1 MFEVKTDKRDNCE
14 EEIFTVDY
22 IASRIKTEIDCDET
36 SIQGLNNNVFSLDID
51 AIKHEVETDNFH
63 EHKSESEKG
72 DDYNVSH
79 YIKDEVDIDGESSQ
93 LSMKD
98 FPHDIADGSAK
109 HAQVEHDNFHGQK
122 FAGEEEEEED
132 EVVEDDDNEQEEEI
146 DDYDISNYIKDE
158 IDIDENP
165 FQLPMTEFPLDGSVK
180 QVEDNHCINADAGIV
195 AGVVKNEIDVYEEFP
210 INIVKEEFSNEPS
223 VDPFLPKIEPMEV
236 YLNDNSQLYDDLE
249 FKLFG
254 RVAVV
259 SAFRLEDLG
268 TNVGSSLEAHRPNEG
283 CEPSV
288 EAESCNSSGE
298 RGLLLRCL
306 REYRINE
313 TKRGVI
319 ADAIQKC
326 RSRCS
331 STRGYKAQ
339 NSSQFSTHSKI
350 HVADETHYKCD
361 ICEYKTN
368 RKPHFTRHY
377 RSHTGERPYKCDICN
392 YRSINKYT
400 LQRHIERI
408 HFSGQNERR
417 RYFCD
422 QCDSTFL
429 YLSDLKDH
437 VRCIHEGEED
447 LYSCTVC
454 DFKCNRLRRF
464 RSHMKIHTEIKNLSC
479 DKCSFKCSRP
489 SKLNEHRRIH
499 SGEKPFKCN
508 MCQYRA
514 TRFGHLK
521 LHMRNR
527 HTNEKPMNRSP
538 TSSGLS
544 VHKKNH
550 TTEAFTCDICGYKTI
565 AFGHLKTHIRTHNG
579 EKPL

>member
-288 EAESCNSSGE
+288 EAGSPFARSLKVEKDMEGMESSM
-298 RGLLLRCL
+298 
-306 REYRINE
+306 
-313 TKRGVI
+313 
-319 ADAIQKC
+319 
-326 RSRCS
+326 
-331 STRGYKAQ
+331 Q
-339 NSSQFSTHSKI
+339 NSSDGGCRNCTIMNDKLENMQKSLNSMLVSVDRKWEILRLETREMREAIEAILKLNSNKIGFSSPSIEKEDREEFEKMLPI
-350 HVADETHYKCD
+350 HNLDEFLGLEEKLKEESQRNLLVDFLQRIGGGNVEDAVRRALVRLVTNEVATNFSWEGRKGKRALNSLL
-361 ICEYKTN
+361 IIKTLE
-368 RKPHFTRHY
+368 KVVAA
-377 RSHTGERPYKCDICN
+377 SHT
-392 YRSINKYT
+392 
-400 LQRHIERI
+400 
-408 HFSGQNERR
+408 
-417 RYFCD
+417 
-422 QCDSTFL
+422 
-429 YLSDLKDH
+429 
-437 VRCIHEGEED
+437 
-447 LYSCTVC
+447 
-454 DFKCNRLRRF
+454 DF
-464 RSHMKIHTEIKNLSC
+464 T
-479 DKCSFKCSRP
+479 
-489 SKLNEHRRIH
+489 SKLFEIRVKEWFRQSGTRIY
-499 SGEKPFKCN
+499 N
-508 MCQYRA
+508 
-514 TRFGHLK
+514 LK
-521 LHMRNR
+521 KS
-527 HTNEKPMNRSP
+527 T
-538 TSSGLS
+538 
-544 VHKKNH
+544 KNNTFH
-550 TTEAFTCDICGYKTI
+550 
-565 AFGHLKTHIRTHNG
+565 
-579 EKPL
+579 

>member
-288 EAESCNSSGE
+288 EADKLENMQKSLNSMLVSVDRKWEILRLETREMREAIEAILKLNSNKIGFSSPSIEKEDREEFEKMLPIHNLDEFLGLEEKLKEESQRNLLVDFLQRIGGGNVEDAVRRALVRLVTNEVATNFSWEGRKGKRALNS
-298 RGLLLRCL
+298 LLIIKTL
-306 REYRINE
+306 E
-313 TKRGVI
+313 KV
-319 ADAIQKC
+319 
-326 RSRCS
+326 
-331 STRGYKAQ
+331 
-339 NSSQFSTHSKI
+339 
-350 HVADETHYKCD
+350 VAA
-361 ICEYKTN
+361 
-368 RKPHFTRHY
+368 
-377 RSHTGERPYKCDICN
+377 SHT
-392 YRSINKYT
+392 
-400 LQRHIERI
+400 
-408 HFSGQNERR
+408 
-417 RYFCD
+417 
-422 QCDSTFL
+422 
-429 YLSDLKDH
+429 
-437 VRCIHEGEED
+437 
-447 LYSCTVC
+447 
-454 DFKCNRLRRF
+454 DF
-464 RSHMKIHTEIKNLSC
+464 T
-479 DKCSFKCSRP
+479 
-489 SKLNEHRRIH
+489 SKLFEIRVKEWFRQSGTRIY
-499 SGEKPFKCN
+499 N
-508 MCQYRA
+508 
-514 TRFGHLK
+514 LK
-521 LHMRNR
+521 KS
-527 HTNEKPMNRSP
+527 T
-538 TSSGLS
+538 
-544 VHKKNH
+544 KNNTFH
-550 TTEAFTCDICGYKTI
+550 
-565 AFGHLKTHIRTHNG
+565 
-579 EKPL
+579 